1 MANKR
6 DYYEVLGI
14 DKNATDE
21 DIKRA
26 YRKKAKECHPD
37 LHPNDKE
44 AEARFKEL
52 NEANEVLSDPD
63 KRARYDQ
70 FGFDGPDMGG
80 GAGGNP
86 FGGMDFSGMG
96 GMGDIFDQL
105 FNGGMGGSAQARRNA
120 PRQGND
126 VRYELRL
133 TFEEAAKGCH
143 KSVEFY
149 RYENC
154 ATCGGSGAKPGT
166 QPQTC
171 SMCKGTGQIRQSGGG
186 KQQRQGKRQSQSQNL
201 YKLTHFQI
209 LLSIISVYS
218 QTSNA
223 CRHASVARRGA
234 LPRFILHSSL
244 YTKNGIIPVGKHF
257 PGHGETSTDSHKEMP
272 EVNLSIE
279 EMENVHIKPFKQ
291 LLNELPAI
299 MVAHVHYSAFNKE
312 KIPASISLEV
322 IDGYL
327 RNTLKYK
334 GIVISDDMVMGG
346 IRRFTTFEACKR
358 AINAGVNMFIYR
370 NTDES
375 VIELIAKLIEAVK
388 NGEIPE
394 EKIDKSFEYIK
405 TLKNVAK
412 L

>member
-44 AEARFKEL
+44 AEARFKEQ

-80 GAGGNP
+80 SAGGNP

-171 SMCKGTGQIRQSGGG
+171 SMCKGTGQIRQSGGWMPTVRTCPACGGSGKVIKDKCSSCGGSGRVRMRRTLELDVPAGVDDNIVLSKRGQGEPGANGGPNGDLLIQITVKPHKLFRREGTNLRLEVPISFTQAALGAEIDVPTLDGSVKYTIPEGTQTDTEFRIRGKGIQQLGSNNKGDLIFKVRVETPRRLTEKQRELLRQFDGDDNG
-186 KQQRQGKRQSQSQNL
+186 KQYDQRK
-201 YKLTHFQI
+201 
-209 LLSIISVYS
+209 
-218 QTSNA
+218 
-223 CRHASVARRGA
+223 
-234 LPRFILHSSL
+234 
-244 YTKNGIIPVGKHF
+244 
-257 PGHGETSTDSHKEMP
+257 
-272 EVNLSIE
+272 
-279 EMENVHIKPFKQ
+279 
-291 LLNELPAI
+291 
-299 MVAHVHYSAFNKE
+299 
-312 KIPASISLEV
+312 
-322 IDGYL
+322 
-327 RNTLKYK
+327 
-334 GIVISDDMVMGG
+334 
-346 IRRFTTFEACKR
+346 TF
-358 AINAGVNMFIYR
+358 
-370 NTDES
+370 
-375 VIELIAKLIEAVK
+375 
-388 NGEIPE
+388 
-394 EKIDKSFEYIK
+394 IDKVKELFDK
-405 TLKNVAK
+405 
-412 L
+412 

>member
-154 ATCGGSGAKPGT
+154 ATCGGT

-171 SMCKGTGQIRQSGGG
+171 SMCKGTGQIRQSGGWMTTVRTCPACGGSGKVIKDKCSSCGGSGRVRMRRTLELDVPAGVDDNIVLSKRGQGEPGANGGPNGDLLIQITVKPHKLFRREGTNLRLEVPISFTQAALGAEIDVPTLDGSVKYTIPEGTQTDTEFRIRGKGIQQLGSNNKGDLIFKVRVETPRRLTEKQRELLRQFDGDDNG
-186 KQQRQGKRQSQSQNL
+186 KQYDQRK
-201 YKLTHFQI
+201 
-209 LLSIISVYS
+209 
-218 QTSNA
+218 
-223 CRHASVARRGA
+223 
-234 LPRFILHSSL
+234 
-244 YTKNGIIPVGKHF
+244 
-257 PGHGETSTDSHKEMP
+257 
-272 EVNLSIE
+272 
-279 EMENVHIKPFKQ
+279 
-291 LLNELPAI
+291 
-299 MVAHVHYSAFNKE
+299 
-312 KIPASISLEV
+312 
-322 IDGYL
+322 
-327 RNTLKYK
+327 
-334 GIVISDDMVMGG
+334 
-346 IRRFTTFEACKR
+346 TF
-358 AINAGVNMFIYR
+358 
-370 NTDES
+370 
-375 VIELIAKLIEAVK
+375 
-388 NGEIPE
+388 
-394 EKIDKSFEYIK
+394 IDKVKELFDK
-405 TLKNVAK
+405 
-412 L
+412 

>member
-171 SMCKGTGQIRQSGGG
+171 SMCKGTGQIRQSGGWMTTVRDLLIQITVKPHKLFRREGTNLRLEVPISFTQAALGAEIDVPTLDGSVKYTIPEGTQTDTEFRIRGKGIQQLGSNNKGDLIFKVRVETPRRLTEKQRELLRQFDGDDNG
-186 KQQRQGKRQSQSQNL
+186 KQYDQRK
-201 YKLTHFQI
+201 
-209 LLSIISVYS
+209 
-218 QTSNA
+218 
-223 CRHASVARRGA
+223 
-234 LPRFILHSSL
+234 
-244 YTKNGIIPVGKHF
+244 
-257 PGHGETSTDSHKEMP
+257 
-272 EVNLSIE
+272 
-279 EMENVHIKPFKQ
+279 
-291 LLNELPAI
+291 
-299 MVAHVHYSAFNKE
+299 
-312 KIPASISLEV
+312 
-322 IDGYL
+322 
-327 RNTLKYK
+327 
-334 GIVISDDMVMGG
+334 
-346 IRRFTTFEACKR
+346 TF
-358 AINAGVNMFIYR
+358 
-370 NTDES
+370 
-375 VIELIAKLIEAVK
+375 
-388 NGEIPE
+388 
-394 EKIDKSFEYIK
+394 IDKVKELFDK
-405 TLKNVAK
+405 
-412 L
+412 

>member
-63 KRARYDQ
+63 KRARFDQ
-70 FGFDGPDMGG
+70 FGIDGPDMGG
-80 GAGGNP
+80 SAGGNP

-171 SMCKGTGQIRQSGGG
+171 SMCKGTGQIRQSGGWMTTVRTCPACGGSGKVIKDKCSSCGGSGRVRMRRTLELDVPAGVDDNIVLSKRGQGEPGANGGPNGDLLIQITVKPHKLFRREGTNLRLEVPISFTQAALGAEIDVPTLDGSVKYTIPEGTQTDTEFRIRGKGIQQLGSNNKGDLIFKVRVETPRRLTEKQRELLRQFDGDDNG
-186 KQQRQGKRQSQSQNL
+186 KQYDQRK
-201 YKLTHFQI
+201 
-209 LLSIISVYS
+209 
-218 QTSNA
+218 
-223 CRHASVARRGA
+223 
-234 LPRFILHSSL
+234 
-244 YTKNGIIPVGKHF
+244 
-257 PGHGETSTDSHKEMP
+257 
-272 EVNLSIE
+272 
-279 EMENVHIKPFKQ
+279 
-291 LLNELPAI
+291 
-299 MVAHVHYSAFNKE
+299 
-312 KIPASISLEV
+312 
-322 IDGYL
+322 
-327 RNTLKYK
+327 
-334 GIVISDDMVMGG
+334 
-346 IRRFTTFEACKR
+346 TF
-358 AINAGVNMFIYR
+358 
-370 NTDES
+370 
-375 VIELIAKLIEAVK
+375 
-388 NGEIPE
+388 
-394 EKIDKSFEYIK
+394 IDKVKELFDK
-405 TLKNVAK
+405 
-412 L
+412 

>member
-80 GAGGNP
+80 SAGGNP

-171 SMCKGTGQIRQSGGG
+171 SMCKGTGQIRQSGGWMTTVRTCPACGGSGKVIKDKCSSCGGSGRIRMRRTLELDVPAGVDDNIVLSKRGQGEPGANGGPNGDLLIQITVKPHKLFRREGTNLRLEVPISFTQAALGAEIDVPTLDGSVKYTIPEGTQTDTEFRIRGKGIQQLGSNNKGDLIFKVRVETPRRLTEKQRELLRQFDGDDNG
-186 KQQRQGKRQSQSQNL
+186 KQYDQRK
-201 YKLTHFQI
+201 
-209 LLSIISVYS
+209 
-218 QTSNA
+218 
-223 CRHASVARRGA
+223 
-234 LPRFILHSSL
+234 
-244 YTKNGIIPVGKHF
+244 
-257 PGHGETSTDSHKEMP
+257 
-272 EVNLSIE
+272 
-279 EMENVHIKPFKQ
+279 
-291 LLNELPAI
+291 
-299 MVAHVHYSAFNKE
+299 
-312 KIPASISLEV
+312 
-322 IDGYL
+322 
-327 RNTLKYK
+327 
-334 GIVISDDMVMGG
+334 
-346 IRRFTTFEACKR
+346 TF
-358 AINAGVNMFIYR
+358 
-370 NTDES
+370 
-375 VIELIAKLIEAVK
+375 
-388 NGEIPE
+388 
-394 EKIDKSFEYIK
+394 IDKVKELFDK
-405 TLKNVAK
+405 
-412 L
+412 

>member
-80 GAGGNP
+80 SAGGNP

-171 SMCKGTGQIRQSGGG
+171 SMCKGTGQIRQSGGWMTTVRTCPACGGSGKVIKDKCSSCGGSGRVRMRRTLELDVPAGVDDNIVLSKRGQGEPGANGGPNGDLLIQITVKPHKLFRREGTNLRLEVPISFTQAALGAEIDVPTLDGSVKYTIPEGTQTDTEFRIRSKGIQQLGSNNKGDLIFKVRVETPRRLTEKQRELLRQFDGDDNG
-186 KQQRQGKRQSQSQNL
+186 KQYDQRK
-201 YKLTHFQI
+201 
-209 LLSIISVYS
+209 
-218 QTSNA
+218 
-223 CRHASVARRGA
+223 
-234 LPRFILHSSL
+234 
-244 YTKNGIIPVGKHF
+244 
-257 PGHGETSTDSHKEMP
+257 
-272 EVNLSIE
+272 
-279 EMENVHIKPFKQ
+279 
-291 LLNELPAI
+291 
-299 MVAHVHYSAFNKE
+299 
-312 KIPASISLEV
+312 
-322 IDGYL
+322 
-327 RNTLKYK
+327 
-334 GIVISDDMVMGG
+334 
-346 IRRFTTFEACKR
+346 TF
-358 AINAGVNMFIYR
+358 
-370 NTDES
+370 
-375 VIELIAKLIEAVK
+375 
-388 NGEIPE
+388 
-394 EKIDKSFEYIK
+394 IDKVKELFDK
-405 TLKNVAK
+405 
-412 L
+412 

>member
-171 SMCKGTGQIRQSGGG
+171 SMCKGTGQIRQSGGWMTTVCTCPACGGSGKVIKDKCSSCGGSGRVRMRRTLELDVPAGVDDNIVLSKRGQGEPGANGGPNGDLLIQITVKPHKLFRREGTNLRLEVPISFTQAALGAEIDVPTLDGSVKYTIPEGTQTDTEFRIRGKGIQQLGSNNKGDLIFKVRVETPRRLTEKQRELLRQFDGDDNG
-186 KQQRQGKRQSQSQNL
+186 KQYDQRK
-201 YKLTHFQI
+201 
-209 LLSIISVYS
+209 
-218 QTSNA
+218 
-223 CRHASVARRGA
+223 
-234 LPRFILHSSL
+234 
-244 YTKNGIIPVGKHF
+244 
-257 PGHGETSTDSHKEMP
+257 
-272 EVNLSIE
+272 
-279 EMENVHIKPFKQ
+279 
-291 LLNELPAI
+291 
-299 MVAHVHYSAFNKE
+299 
-312 KIPASISLEV
+312 
-322 IDGYL
+322 
-327 RNTLKYK
+327 
-334 GIVISDDMVMGG
+334 
-346 IRRFTTFEACKR
+346 TF
-358 AINAGVNMFIYR
+358 
-370 NTDES
+370 
-375 VIELIAKLIEAVK
+375 
-388 NGEIPE
+388 
-394 EKIDKSFEYIK
+394 IDKVKELFDK
-405 TLKNVAK
+405 
-412 L
+412 

>member
-171 SMCKGTGQIRQSGGG
+171 SMCKGTGQIRQSGGWMTTVRTCPACGGSGKVIKDKCSSCGGSGRVRMRRTLELDVPAGVDDNIVLSKRGQGEPGANGGPNGDLLIQITVKAHKLFRREGTNLRLEVPISFTQAALGAEIDVPTLDGSVKYTIPEGTQTDTEFRIRGKGIQQLGSNNKGDLIFKVRVETPRRLTEKQRELLRQFDGDDNG
-186 KQQRQGKRQSQSQNL
+186 KQYDQRK
-201 YKLTHFQI
+201 
-209 LLSIISVYS
+209 
-218 QTSNA
+218 
-223 CRHASVARRGA
+223 
-234 LPRFILHSSL
+234 
-244 YTKNGIIPVGKHF
+244 
-257 PGHGETSTDSHKEMP
+257 
-272 EVNLSIE
+272 
-279 EMENVHIKPFKQ
+279 
-291 LLNELPAI
+291 
-299 MVAHVHYSAFNKE
+299 
-312 KIPASISLEV
+312 
-322 IDGYL
+322 
-327 RNTLKYK
+327 
-334 GIVISDDMVMGG
+334 
-346 IRRFTTFEACKR
+346 TF
-358 AINAGVNMFIYR
+358 
-370 NTDES
+370 
-375 VIELIAKLIEAVK
+375 
-388 NGEIPE
+388 
-394 EKIDKSFEYIK
+394 IDKVKELFDK
-405 TLKNVAK
+405 
-412 L
+412 

>member
-70 FGFDGPDMGG
+70 FGFYGPDMGG

-171 SMCKGTGQIRQSGGG
+171 SMCKGTGQIRQSGGWMTTVRTCPACGGSGKVIKDKCSSCGGSGRVRMRRTLELDVPAGVDDNIVLSKRGQGEPGANGGPNGDLLIQITVKPHKLFRREGTNLRLEVPISFTQAALGAEIDVPTLDGSVKYTIPEGTQTDTEFRIRGKGIQQLGSNNKGDLIFKVRVETPRRLTEKQRELLRQFDGDDNG
-186 KQQRQGKRQSQSQNL
+186 KQYDQRK
-201 YKLTHFQI
+201 
-209 LLSIISVYS
+209 
-218 QTSNA
+218 
-223 CRHASVARRGA
+223 
-234 LPRFILHSSL
+234 
-244 YTKNGIIPVGKHF
+244 
-257 PGHGETSTDSHKEMP
+257 
-272 EVNLSIE
+272 
-279 EMENVHIKPFKQ
+279 
-291 LLNELPAI
+291 
-299 MVAHVHYSAFNKE
+299 
-312 KIPASISLEV
+312 
-322 IDGYL
+322 
-327 RNTLKYK
+327 
-334 GIVISDDMVMGG
+334 
-346 IRRFTTFEACKR
+346 TF
-358 AINAGVNMFIYR
+358 
-370 NTDES
+370 
-375 VIELIAKLIEAVK
+375 
-388 NGEIPE
+388 
-394 EKIDKSFEYIK
+394 IDKVKELFDK
-405 TLKNVAK
+405 
-412 L
+412 

>member
-80 GAGGNP
+80 GTGGNP

-171 SMCKGTGQIRQSGGG
+171 SMCKGTGQIRQSGGWMTTVRTCPACGGSGKVIKDKCSSCGGSGRVRMRRTLELDVPAGVDDNIVLSKRGQGEPGANGGPNGDLLIQITVKPHKLFRREGTNLRLEVPISFTQAALGAEIDVPTLDGSVKYTIPEGTQTDTEFRIRGKGIQQLGSNNKGDLIFKVRVETPRRLTEKQRELLRQFDGDDNG
-186 KQQRQGKRQSQSQNL
+186 KQYDQRK
-201 YKLTHFQI
+201 
-209 LLSIISVYS
+209 
-218 QTSNA
+218 
-223 CRHASVARRGA
+223 
-234 LPRFILHSSL
+234 
-244 YTKNGIIPVGKHF
+244 
-257 PGHGETSTDSHKEMP
+257 
-272 EVNLSIE
+272 
-279 EMENVHIKPFKQ
+279 
-291 LLNELPAI
+291 
-299 MVAHVHYSAFNKE
+299 
-312 KIPASISLEV
+312 
-322 IDGYL
+322 
-327 RNTLKYK
+327 
-334 GIVISDDMVMGG
+334 
-346 IRRFTTFEACKR
+346 TF
-358 AINAGVNMFIYR
+358 
-370 NTDES
+370 
-375 VIELIAKLIEAVK
+375 
-388 NGEIPE
+388 
-394 EKIDKSFEYIK
+394 IDKVKELFDK
-405 TLKNVAK
+405 
-412 L
+412 

>member
-143 KSVEFY
+143 KSVEFH

-171 SMCKGTGQIRQSGGG
+171 SMCKGTGQIRQSGGWMTTVRTCPACGGSGKVIKDKCSSCGGSGRVRMRRTLELDVPAGVDDNIVLSKRGQGEPGANGGPNGDLLIQITVKPHKLFRREGTNLRLEVPISFTQAALGAEIDVPTLDGSVKYTIPEGTQTDTEFRIRSKGIQQLGSNNKGDLIFKVRVETPRRLTEKQRELLRQFDGDDNG
-186 KQQRQGKRQSQSQNL
+186 KQYDQRK
-201 YKLTHFQI
+201 
-209 LLSIISVYS
+209 
-218 QTSNA
+218 
-223 CRHASVARRGA
+223 
-234 LPRFILHSSL
+234 
-244 YTKNGIIPVGKHF
+244 
-257 PGHGETSTDSHKEMP
+257 
-272 EVNLSIE
+272 
-279 EMENVHIKPFKQ
+279 
-291 LLNELPAI
+291 
-299 MVAHVHYSAFNKE
+299 
-312 KIPASISLEV
+312 
-322 IDGYL
+322 
-327 RNTLKYK
+327 
-334 GIVISDDMVMGG
+334 
-346 IRRFTTFEACKR
+346 TF
-358 AINAGVNMFIYR
+358 
-370 NTDES
+370 
-375 VIELIAKLIEAVK
+375 
-388 NGEIPE
+388 
-394 EKIDKSFEYIK
+394 IDKVKELFDK
-405 TLKNVAK
+405 
-412 L
+412 

>member
-80 GAGGNP
+80 SAGGNP

-171 SMCKGTGQIRQSGGG
+171 SMCKGTGQIRQSGGWMTTVRTCPACGGSGKVIKDKCSSCGGSGCVRMRRTLELDVPAGVDDNIVLSKRGQGEPGANGGPNGDLLIQITVKPHKLFRREGTNLRLEVPISFTQAALGAEIDVPTLDGSVKYTIPEGTQTDTEFRIRGKGIQQLGSNNKGDLIFKVRVETPRRLTEKQRELLRQFDGDDNG
-186 KQQRQGKRQSQSQNL
+186 KQYDQRK
-201 YKLTHFQI
+201 
-209 LLSIISVYS
+209 
-218 QTSNA
+218 
-223 CRHASVARRGA
+223 
-234 LPRFILHSSL
+234 
-244 YTKNGIIPVGKHF
+244 
-257 PGHGETSTDSHKEMP
+257 
-272 EVNLSIE
+272 
-279 EMENVHIKPFKQ
+279 
-291 LLNELPAI
+291 
-299 MVAHVHYSAFNKE
+299 
-312 KIPASISLEV
+312 
-322 IDGYL
+322 
-327 RNTLKYK
+327 
-334 GIVISDDMVMGG
+334 
-346 IRRFTTFEACKR
+346 TF
-358 AINAGVNMFIYR
+358 
-370 NTDES
+370 
-375 VIELIAKLIEAVK
+375 
-388 NGEIPE
+388 
-394 EKIDKSFEYIK
+394 IDKVKELFDK
-405 TLKNVAK
+405 
-412 L
+412 

>member
-70 FGFDGPDMGG
+70 FGFDGPDMGD

-171 SMCKGTGQIRQSGGG
+171 SMCKGTGQIRQSGGWMTTVRTCPACGGSGKVIKDKCSSCGGSGRVRMRRTLELDVPAGVDDNIVLSKRGQGEPGANGGPNGDLLIQITVKPHKLFRREGTNLRLEVPISFTQAALGAEIDVPTLDGSVKYTIPEGTQTDTEFRIRGKGIQQLGSNNKGDLIFKVRVETPRRLTEKQRELLRQFDGDDNG
-186 KQQRQGKRQSQSQNL
+186 KQYDQRK
-201 YKLTHFQI
+201 
-209 LLSIISVYS
+209 
-218 QTSNA
+218 
-223 CRHASVARRGA
+223 
-234 LPRFILHSSL
+234 
-244 YTKNGIIPVGKHF
+244 
-257 PGHGETSTDSHKEMP
+257 
-272 EVNLSIE
+272 
-279 EMENVHIKPFKQ
+279 
-291 LLNELPAI
+291 
-299 MVAHVHYSAFNKE
+299 
-312 KIPASISLEV
+312 
-322 IDGYL
+322 
-327 RNTLKYK
+327 
-334 GIVISDDMVMGG
+334 
-346 IRRFTTFEACKR
+346 TF
-358 AINAGVNMFIYR
+358 
-370 NTDES
+370 
-375 VIELIAKLIEAVK
+375 
-388 NGEIPE
+388 
-394 EKIDKSFEYIK
+394 IDKVKELFDK
-405 TLKNVAK
+405 
-412 L
+412 

>member
-70 FGFDGPDMGG
+70 FGFDGPDMG
-80 GAGGNP
+80 GGNP

-171 SMCKGTGQIRQSGGG
+171 SMCKGTGQIRQSGGWMTTVRTCPACGGSGKVIKDKCSSCGGSGRVRMRRTLELDVPAGVDDNIVLSKRGQGEPGANGGPNGDLLIQITVKPHKLFRREGTNLRLEVPISFTQAALGAEIDVPTLDGSVKYTIPEGTQTDTEFRIRGKGIQQLGSNNKGDLIFKVRVETPRRLTEKQRELLRQFDGDDNG
-186 KQQRQGKRQSQSQNL
+186 KQYDQRK
-201 YKLTHFQI
+201 
-209 LLSIISVYS
+209 
-218 QTSNA
+218 
-223 CRHASVARRGA
+223 
-234 LPRFILHSSL
+234 
-244 YTKNGIIPVGKHF
+244 
-257 PGHGETSTDSHKEMP
+257 
-272 EVNLSIE
+272 
-279 EMENVHIKPFKQ
+279 
-291 LLNELPAI
+291 
-299 MVAHVHYSAFNKE
+299 
-312 KIPASISLEV
+312 
-322 IDGYL
+322 
-327 RNTLKYK
+327 
-334 GIVISDDMVMGG
+334 
-346 IRRFTTFEACKR
+346 TF
-358 AINAGVNMFIYR
+358 
-370 NTDES
+370 
-375 VIELIAKLIEAVK
+375 
-388 NGEIPE
+388 
-394 EKIDKSFEYIK
+394 IDKVKELFD
-405 TLKNVAK
+405 K
-412 L
+412 LSLIHI

>member
-80 GAGGNP
+80 SAGGNP

-126 VRYELRL
+126 VRFELRL

-166 QPQTC
+166 QPQPC
-171 SMCKGTGQIRQSGGG
+171 SMCKGTGQIRQSGGWMTTVRTCPACGGSGKVIKDKCSSCGGSGRVRMRRTLELDVPAGVDDNIVLSKRGQGEPGANGGPNGDLLIQITVKPHKLFRREGTNLRLEVPISFTQAALGAEIDVPTLDGSVKYTIPEGTQTDTEFRIRGKGIQQLGSNNKGDLIFKVRVETPRRLTEKQRELLRQFDGDDNG
-186 KQQRQGKRQSQSQNL
+186 KQYDQRK
-201 YKLTHFQI
+201 
-209 LLSIISVYS
+209 
-218 QTSNA
+218 
-223 CRHASVARRGA
+223 
-234 LPRFILHSSL
+234 
-244 YTKNGIIPVGKHF
+244 
-257 PGHGETSTDSHKEMP
+257 
-272 EVNLSIE
+272 
-279 EMENVHIKPFKQ
+279 
-291 LLNELPAI
+291 
-299 MVAHVHYSAFNKE
+299 
-312 KIPASISLEV
+312 
-322 IDGYL
+322 
-327 RNTLKYK
+327 
-334 GIVISDDMVMGG
+334 
-346 IRRFTTFEACKR
+346 TF
-358 AINAGVNMFIYR
+358 
-370 NTDES
+370 
-375 VIELIAKLIEAVK
+375 
-388 NGEIPE
+388 
-394 EKIDKSFEYIK
+394 IDKVKELFDK
-405 TLKNVAK
+405 
-412 L
+412 